1 MRYLISRVFWNVI
14 IAIKRAFIH
23 CRIIQQKKTL
33 IGLNFFQ
40 YIVLLN
46 QMPKLSFVLNM
57 LMLLRRQFH
66 FSMNKKKKPPTITF
80 TAVKVDT
87 KEQLPLLNG
96 QIKVTL
102 NKLC

>member
-1 MRYLISRVFWNVI
+1 MLLLPSN
-14 IAIKRAFIH
+14 AHLFIVELFNK
-23 CRIIQQKKTL
+23 KKTL

-57 LMLLRRQFH
+57 LMRRQFH
-66 FSMNKKKKPPTITF
+66 FSMNKKKKTPTITF